1 MTTPQSKEVQAYP
14 GTSGK
19 IFASVIP
26 LLINKLNIILDYIK
40 FIRYS
45 KFNN

>member
-26 LLINKLNIILDYIK
+26 LLINKVNIVLDYIK
-40 FIRYS
+40 LTRYR